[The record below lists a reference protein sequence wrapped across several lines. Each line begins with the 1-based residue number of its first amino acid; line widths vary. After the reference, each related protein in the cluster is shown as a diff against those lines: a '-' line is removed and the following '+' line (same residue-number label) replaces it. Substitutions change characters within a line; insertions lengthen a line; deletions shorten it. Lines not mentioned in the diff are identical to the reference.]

1 MCESY
6 ENRLKE
12 LIEAHEWFLSV
23 LRAVRS
29 CDPPDWLV
37 GGGVLRNLVWDALH
51 GYEHPTA
58 LRDVDV
64 AYFDSNDL
72 RPERDVEIDRGLY
85 LQNPHVPWQA
95 KNQAAVHLW
104 YERVF
109 GFPVEPLAS
118 SEDGVGT
125 WPETATSVAVRLLA
139 NDELLIVAPCGL
151 ADLFD
156 MICRRNPR
164 RVTPEIFRKRLLD
177 KQIKETWPRVRVI
190 HE

>member
-1 MCESY
+1 MPESCET
-6 ENRLKE
+6 RLKE

-23 LRAVRS
+23 LRAVRA

-51 GYEHPTA
+51 GYEHQTA

-118 SEDGVGT
+118 SANGVGT

-139 NDELLIVAPCGL
+139 NDDLLVVAPCGL

-164 RVTPEIFRKRLLD
+164 RVTPEMFRKRLLN
-177 KQIKETWPRVRVI
+177 KQIEETWPKVRVI
-190 HE
+190 RE

>member
-1 MCESY
+1 MPESCET
-6 ENRLKE
+6 RLKE

-37 GGGVLRNLVWDALH
+37 GGGVLRDLVWDALQ

-64 AYFDSNDL
+64 AYFDPHDL
-72 RPERDVEIDRGLY
+72 RPERDEEIDRSLCS
-85 LQNPHVPWQA
+85 QNPHVPWQA

-118 SEDGVGT
+118 SADGVGT

-139 NDELLIVAPCGL
+139 NDDLLVVAPCGL
-151 ADLFD
+151 SDLFD

-177 KQIKETWPRVRVI
+177 KRIEETWPRVRVI
-190 HE
+190 RE

>member
-23 LRAVRS
+23 LRAVRA

-51 GYEHPTA
+51 GYEHQTA

-118 SEDGVGT
+118 SANGVGT

-139 NDELLIVAPCGL
+139 NDDLLVVAPCGL

-164 RVTPEIFRKRLLD
+164 RVTPEMFRKRLLN
-177 KQIKETWPRVRVI
+177 KQIEETWPKVRVI
-190 HE
+190 RE